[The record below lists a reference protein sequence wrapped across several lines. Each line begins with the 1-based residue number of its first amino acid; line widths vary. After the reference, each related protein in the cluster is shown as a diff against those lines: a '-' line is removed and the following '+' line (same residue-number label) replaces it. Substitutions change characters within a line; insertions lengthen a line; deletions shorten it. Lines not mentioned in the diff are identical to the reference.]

1 MYKMFYFAGLVV
13 ALGLAGCSGAKP
25 TAQLSGK
32 VTFKGKP
39 VPSGYINFMPDST
52 KQSYGEVRMVRIK
65 DGDYATKEGNANGI
79 FPGEA
84 VIMISG
90 FDGQRVDYYP
100 DGKQIFNPWQT
111 TGTVPTGKGTMDFTV
126 PDSAADNLI
135 ITPTADIPG
144 GTGN

>member
-1 MYKMFYFAGLVV
+1 MRMMFYFAGFVF
-13 ALGLAGCSGAKP
+13 ALGLAGCSGTKP
-25 TAQLSGK
+25 TTQLSGK
-32 VTFKGKP
+32 VTFKGKS

-52 KQSYGEVRMVRIK
+52 KRSYGEVRMVRIK
-65 DGDYATKEGNANGI
+65 DGVYATKDGSANGI

-90 FDGQRVDYYP
+90 FDGQKIDYYP
-100 DGKQIFNPWQT
+100 DGKQIFNPWRT
-111 TGTVPTGKGTMDFTV
+111 NGTVPNGKGTMDFTV
-126 PDSAADNLI
+126 PDSADDNLI